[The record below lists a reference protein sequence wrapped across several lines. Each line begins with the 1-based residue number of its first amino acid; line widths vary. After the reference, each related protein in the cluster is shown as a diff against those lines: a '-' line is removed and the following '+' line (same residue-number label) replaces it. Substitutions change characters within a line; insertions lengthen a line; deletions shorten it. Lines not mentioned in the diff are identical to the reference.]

1 MNLFMPAVRCST
13 PPRAQPGLPRGTSI
27 SMTLRDHH
35 NFSLGIYC
43 AVGAAGTVRLGNEVI
58 VG

>member
-1 MNLFMPAVRCST
+1 MPAVRCST
-13 PPRAQPGLPRGTSI
+13 PPRAQPSLPRGTSI